1 MNKKTQKIQK
11 ITGAQALMKSL
22 LREGADT
29 IFGYPGGA
37 IMPVYDALYD
47 YKDKIR
53 HILVRH
59 EQGAAHAAEG
69 YSRLKGKPGVAMATS
84 GPGATNLVTGIAD
97 AMNDSIPIVCITGQ
111 VTKTALGTDAFQEA
125 PIIGIVTPITKWCH
139 QITDASEV
147 SEIVA
152 KAFFIAS
159 HGRAGPVLIDIT
171 KNAQMDLCD
180 FDPSQKYEFSLRH
193 TAPDSQHQLK
203 EAAELLNNAKRP
215 YILIGHGIPMSK
227 AEKELIRVVEKG
239 GYPVASTLLGLS
251 AVPTDHPLYMGMLGM
266 HGNYGTNKLTNKADV
281 ILAVGMRFDDR
292 VTGKISEYAKNAKV
306 IHVDIDR
313 AELDK
318 VIKADVAIH
327 ADAKN
332 FLAQLLPLIKT
343 GRHDGWIKQF
353 HDFDEEERK
362 VVTDAE
368 LHPKSGEITMA
379 EVIHIL
385 SNKTKGKAV
394 IVADVGQH
402 QMVAARYYEFRN
414 PDSFIT
420 SGGLGTM
427 GFALPAAIGA
437 KVANS
442 KKEVIAIIGDG
453 GFQMNVQELGTIAQ
467 EGLSVKI
474 IILNNRHL
482 GMVRQWQEL
491 FYEERYSY
499 VHMDNPDFNKIA
511 DGYRIK
517 NELVEKRKDLNGALD
532 RLLKA
537 KGSYLLDVRVKR
549 EENVFPMVPS
559 GASVDEIRI
568 R

>member
-1 MNKKTQKIQK
+1 
-11 ITGAQALMKSL
+11 MKSL

-215 YILIGHGIPMSK
+215 YILIGH
-227 AEKELIRVVEKG
+227 
-239 GYPVASTLLGLS
+239 
-251 AVPTDHPLYMGMLGM
+251 
-266 HGNYGTNKLTNKADV
+266 
-281 ILAVGMRFDDR
+281 
-292 VTGKISEYAKNAKV
+292 
-306 IHVDIDR
+306 
-313 AELDK
+313 
-318 VIKADVAIH
+318 
-327 ADAKN
+327 
-332 FLAQLLPLIKT
+332 
-343 GRHDGWIKQF
+343 
-353 HDFDEEERK
+353 
-362 VVTDAE
+362 
-368 LHPKSGEITMA
+368 
-379 EVIHIL
+379 
-385 SNKTKGKAV
+385 
-394 IVADVGQH
+394 
-402 QMVAARYYEFRN
+402 
-414 PDSFIT
+414 
-420 SGGLGTM
+420 
-427 GFALPAAIGA
+427 
-437 KVANS
+437 
-442 KKEVIAIIGDG
+442 
-453 GFQMNVQELGTIAQ
+453 
-467 EGLSVKI
+467 
-474 IILNNRHL
+474 
-482 GMVRQWQEL
+482 
-491 FYEERYSY
+491 
-499 VHMDNPDFNKIA
+499 
-511 DGYRIK
+511 
-517 NELVEKRKDLNGALD
+517 
-532 RLLKA
+532 
-537 KGSYLLDVRVKR
+537 
-549 EENVFPMVPS
+549 
-559 GASVDEIRI
+559 
-568 R
+568 